1 MRIAAVGECTIDRYL
16 DLGVTRVGG
25 ISLNFA
31 VHARHA
37 GAEYVALVSCTGADA
52 AASMVRRALATAD
65 VEATWM
71 HQRPGATASQDIQLA
86 AGGERH
92 FPPGGY
98 APGVLADFRLG
109 EREWALLRDVD
120 VIAIPVFRQ
129 LMPLVEPIIV
139 ARDLSAM
146 RVADLL
152 DGADLGDALQ
162 GLDALLDTFELLF
175 ISGDEAMV
183 ERLLPRSRGTR
194 SVIVVTHGGAGSSA
208 LVKGA
213 RHVAPAEL
221 VPPDECVDSTG
232 CGDAYQAAFT
242 VAYARDRD
250 VPAAMRAGA
259 KRAARVIRHLGA
271 VADAR

>member
-1 MRIAAVGECTIDRYL
+1 
-16 DLGVTRVGG
+16 
-25 ISLNFA
+25 
-31 VHARHA
+31 
-37 GAEYVALVSCTGADA
+37 
-52 AASMVRRALATAD
+52 MVWRALATAD

-152 DGADLGDALQ
+152 DGADPGRRA
-162 GLDALLDTFELLF
+162 A
-175 ISGDEAMV
+175 
-183 ERLLPRSRGTR
+183 
-194 SVIVVTHGGAGSSA
+194 
-208 LVKGA
+208 GA
-213 RHVAPAEL
+213 RCAPRYVRTPL
-221 VPPDECVDSTG
+221 HQRRR
-232 CGDAYQAAFT
+232 GDGRATLAP
-242 VAYARDRD
+242 VARDS
-250 VPAAMRAGA
+250 
-259 KRAARVIRHLGA
+259 
-271 VADAR
+271 